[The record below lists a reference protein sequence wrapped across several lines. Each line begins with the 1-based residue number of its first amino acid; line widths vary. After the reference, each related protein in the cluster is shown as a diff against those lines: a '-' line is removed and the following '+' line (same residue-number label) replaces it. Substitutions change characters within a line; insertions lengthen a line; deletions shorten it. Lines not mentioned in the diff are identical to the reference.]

1 MSHSITDII
10 KNPALLLLT
19 LGHREYFNWVS
30 DKSYLKIAFWARMHK
45 KLDLEIV
52 QRKTAMAQTLRP
64 ESTIHTVVRQIR
76 SKGHRRRYH
85 RARIPHPHTRCMG
98 EIRGYRFFETTRTF
112 RAEMYARQRRCDRLQ
127 GQIKTEL

>member
-1 MSHSITDII
+1 
-10 KNPALLLLT
+10 
-19 LGHREYFNWVS
+19 
-30 DKSYLKIAFWARMHK
+30 
-45 KLDLEIV
+45 
-52 QRKTAMAQTLRP
+52 MAQTLRP